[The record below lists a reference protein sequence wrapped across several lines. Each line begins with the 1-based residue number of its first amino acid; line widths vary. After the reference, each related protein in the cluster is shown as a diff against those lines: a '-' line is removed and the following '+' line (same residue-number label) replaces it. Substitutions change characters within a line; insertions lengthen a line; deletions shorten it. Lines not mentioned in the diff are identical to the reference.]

1 MPYLK
6 LTTNTPLNNLEKP
19 ELLKQLS
26 QLIAA
31 ETGKPENY
39 VLIELNENSHMLF
52 AGTSNPL
59 AYLECKSINR
69 CISFVTTVKQV
80 VLHTTYQADGKSF

>member
-52 AGTSNPL
+52 AGTSEL
-59 AYLECKSINR
+59 
-69 CISFVTTVKQV
+69 
-80 VLHTTYQADGKSF
+80 